1 MRFSLTIQQST
12 DTYNPILGPYYDRV
26 VYCEGQ
32 QCLLDA
38 LEALGATITVESP
51 QVPVDLFDDE
61 SITLTRQVKDFQ
73 DVQSAKTDF
82 TQQFNIPSTETNDP
96 IFANYFEENIAF
108 GDWNPYLKLN
118 ATIYVHGL
126 PVFYGCVELTGV
138 TYKNGLP
145 HQYNVVFYGQ
155 AKNVFTEFGE
165 DTLMDVDWSAFNHD
179 ITYANITDS
188 WDQNLLGG
196 NILWPVVD
204 WGSNFV
210 YSKTYKGPNTI
221 ASSTYGGVAMSQL
234 RPMIKFKTMIET
246 CFSNYGYTLSGSLLS
261 SDAFTDLYCAP
272 MSYAGPYQD
281 TIPYANCDI
290 TMPPTAFGTPSTYT
304 MQYTK
309 LPLSVEVS
317 DPDNVFDNATY
328 EYTAPKTGWY
338 RYDFNANITILTPN
352 ATFGNRFQFALM
364 VNNNAT
370 SFTGTQST
378 VGNFYQSYYVPLT
391 AGDKVSVGYY
401 SPFGGTLDAQFECVE
416 APFGADTMQL
426 EWIMPPT
433 KVADFI
439 GGVLKAY
446 NAVLVP
452 VSETEYA
459 MHNIDDWY
467 SAGDT
472 NDWTKWIDV
481 TDITHEKMRIPAKV
495 SLTHAEGLDLAN
507 QKIISLYGRRFGAV
521 EYAPRVDFV
530 DEPLEVETIFNI
542 PVPSL
547 MRETNDVGSTIGIT
561 DIQMVAMLDK
571 DAQSVQH
578 PLMLAYY
585 TGNKAV
591 TYPWYFETIQQ
602 TTFPTLSTYSA
613 YPTTTSSYSLTYG
626 LETTIS
632 GDMATNTMYMVF
644 WQRYLSRLYSSR
656 SRVVYMTAIIP
667 VGEWLNLSLND
678 TIAVS
683 GNYYKINKITYDMLN
698 ERADLELIT
707 YPDVDVLSITA
718 DGNQPD
724 WTPAQQN
731 PVDGI
736 TFAGDGIVGR
746 DVTHG
751 IPNGADYYTDVLG
764 QTTYNDQTLAR
775 LKAAVDQL
783 LNRSRKTVMTA
794 SNTTEEALSI
804 TGETP
809 VVVNLT
815 DSETMGDA
823 ERLVFDATNNW
834 IFDQYGGQFRL
845 TAQVSFDTSGNRHL
859 AFVIAVNGVYTNAE
873 AHEYHSSGSLNMTTI
888 ANLNAEDKVQIL
900 AYDEEGGSEIITMHT
915 AYLTLELL

>member
-1 MRFSLTIQQST
+1 MRFSLVIDGT
-12 DTYNPILGPYYDRV
+12 PM
-26 VYCEGQ
+26 
-32 QCLLDA
+32 
-38 LEALGATITVESP
+38 
-51 QVPVDLFDDE
+51 DLFDDE

-73 DVQSAKTDF
+73 DIPTAKTDF

-108 GDWNPYLKLN
+108 GNWNPYLKLD
-118 ATIYVHGL
+118 ATIFVHGL

-145 HQYNVVFYGQ
+145 NQYNVVFYGQ

-165 DTLMDVDWSAFNHD
+165 NTLVDVDWSAFNHD
-179 ITYANITDS
+179 ITYANVTDS
-188 WDQNLLGG
+188 WNQALLSGD
-196 NILWPVVD
+196 ILWPVVD
-204 WGSNFV
+204 WGSNYFWNRGFNFN
-210 YSKTYKGPNTI
+210 KGSLAYTGAWINE
-221 ASSTYGGVAMSQL
+221 L

-246 CFSNYGYTLSGSLLS
+246 VFSNYGYTLSGSLLS
-261 SDAFTDLYCAP
+261 SSAFTDLYCAP
-272 MSYAGPYQD
+272 MQAAGPFQQQ
-281 TIPYANCDI
+281 TISYGLCEI
-290 TMPPTAFGTPSTYT
+290 TMPSTSFGTPSSYS
-304 MQYTK
+304 MQYYT
-309 LPLSVEVS
+309 LPLSNEVS
-317 DPDNVFDNATY
+317 DPDNVFDNTTY
-328 EYTAPKTGWY
+328 EYTAPSKGNFTFQF
-338 RYDFNANITILTPN
+338 DANISAINTNP
-352 ATFGNRFQFALM
+352 TFGNNFQFCLI
-364 VNNNAT
+364 VNGNPTTFAGTT
-370 SFTGTQST
+370 S
-378 VGNFYQSYYVPLT
+378 
-391 AGDKVSVGYY
+391 SVGTY
-401 SPFGGTLDAQFECVE
+401 SQTYSIALNVGDVVSMGYRSAFGGTLSASFDCTTT
-416 APFGADTMQL
+416 PFKSNSMQL

-433 KVADFI
+433 KVTDFV
-439 GGVLKAY
+439 GGVLKAF

-495 SLTHAEGLDLAN
+495 SLTHSEGLDLAN
-507 QKIISLYGRRFGAV
+507 QKIISLYGRRFGSV
-521 EYAPRVDFV
+521 EYAPNVDFV
-530 DEPLEVETIFNI
+530 AEPLEVETIFNI

-547 MRETNDVGSTIGIT
+547 MRETNHLGAVIGVT
-561 DIQMVAMLDK
+561 DIQMLTMLDK
-571 DAQSVQH
+571 DAQAVQH
-578 PLMLAYY
+578 PLLLAYY

-591 TYPWYFETIQQ
+591 TNWWYFEGIYQ
-602 TTFPTLSTYSA
+602 TSFPTLSTYSA
-613 YPTTTSSYSLTYG
+613 YPTTTSSYSLGYG

-736 TFAGDGIVGR
+736 TFAGDSIVGR
-746 DVTHG
+746 DITHG
-751 IPNGADYYTDVLG
+751 ISNGSNYYTNVLG
-764 QTTYNDQTLAR
+764 ETTYNNQTLAR
-775 LKAAVDQL
+775 LQTAVDQL
-783 LNRSRKTVMTA
+783 LTQSNKTVITGY
-794 SNTTEEALSI
+794 NYTETTLSI

-809 VVVNLT
+809 VVVDLS
-815 DSETMGDA
+815 DYETMGDA
-823 ERLVFDATNNW
+823 SRLVFDATNNW
-834 IFDQYGGQFRL
+834 IYDQYGGQFRL

-859 AFVIAVNGVYTNAE
+859 AFVIGINGVFTNAQ
-873 AHEYHSSGSLNMTTI
+873 AHEYHSSGSLNLTTI
-888 ANLNAEDKVQIL
+888 VNLNAEDKVQIL
-900 AYDEEGGSEIITMHT
+900 AYDEEGGSETIDMHL
-915 AYLTLELL
+915 ALLTLELL